1 MKVPG
6 LVPYEQLADEWAES
20 LSPRPSAADIR
31 LSVRALQKLQAATLA
46 GKAPS
51 SRGGYVTMDDGPTQV
66 PIFQVERSYQ
76 DLTSQ
81 IKPAARETPGEII
94 KDNTAPIAPPKT
106 PITTYLVIP
115 ALLLGAFFLFRR
127 S

>member
-31 LSVRALQKLQAATLA
+31 LAVRALGQVQAATIA
-46 GKAPS
+46 GQAPS
-51 SRGGYVTMDDGPTQV
+51 SRGGYVTMNDSPTQV

-81 IKPAARETPGEII
+81 IKPAVRDTPGAII
-94 KDNTAPIAPPKT
+94 KDNTAPLAPPKT
-106 PITTYLVIP
+106 PLSTYLVIP
-115 ALLLGAFFLFRR
+115 ALLLGAFLLFRR